1 MSDMQSVDNMANFHP
16 RDGAAGQV
24 EHDVFVRRLSS
35 FYPLNPLEIKAAESL
50 IESTFN
56 LAPHQDI
63 LKEQQSAKDAL
74 VLLEGLAC
82 HYKVLDSAR
91 RQMTGFVLPGDF
103 CDFGFL
109 SSSVT
114 RQGVMSLGPA
124 LVGRI
129 DLRQLSAVADK
140 MPNILVA
147 AMRGASVDQASAREL
162 VISLGARDALQR
174 LAHFLCELYHRLR
187 LVGLVNTHA
196 QFDLAMTQ
204 SELGEALGLFTVHI
218 NRTIQQLRKRK
229 LITMGQ
235 GMVTILDAAGLEAVA
250 SFDGRY
256 LRPN

>member
-1 MSDMQSVDNMANFHP
+1 MSSPHSAVFNGQLRTHP
-16 RDGAAGQV
+16 GVAASAD
-24 EHDVFVRRLSS
+24 HDVFVRRLNAL
-35 FYPLNPLEIKAAESL
+35 YPLQPAETKMLESL
-50 IESTFN
+50 VESVYPV
-56 LAPHQDI
+56 APHQDI
-63 LKEQQSAKDAL
+63 LREQQPAREAL
-74 VLLEGLAC
+74 ILLEGLAC

-109 SSSVT
+109 SSSAT
-114 RQGVMSLGPA
+114 RQSVMSLGPA
-124 LVGRI
+124 LVGKI

-147 AMRGASVDQASAREL
+147 AMRAASVDQACAREL

-174 LAHFLCELYHRLR
+174 LAHFLCELYYRFR
-187 LVGLVNTHA
+187 TVGLVSPNA
-196 QFDLAMTQ
+196 QFEVAMTQ
-204 SELGEALGLFTVHI
+204 AELGEALGLSTVHI
-218 NRTIQQLRKRK
+218 NRTIQQLRK

-235 GMVTILDAAGLEAVA
+235 GQVTILDLGGLEAVA

>member
-1 MSDMQSVDNMANFHP
+1 MSGMQSAEHMIDSHP
-16 RDGAAGQV
+16 RSGVTGQV

-35 FYPLNPLEIKAAESL
+35 FYPLNPAETKILESL
-50 IESTFN
+50 IESAFN
-56 LAPHQDI
+56 VVPHQDI
-63 LKEQQSAKDAL
+63 LKEQQSPTEAL

-82 HYKVLDSAR
+82 HYKVLDTAR
-91 RQMTGFVLPGDF
+91 RQMTGFVVPGDF

-129 DLRQLSAVADK
+129 DLRQLSAVADR

-147 AMRGASVDQASAREL
+147 AMRAAWVDQASGREL

-187 LVGLVNTHA
+187 TVGLVNTHA

-204 SELGEALGLFTVHI
+204 SELGEALGLSTVHI

-235 GMVTILDAAGLEAVA
+235 GMVTILDVAGLEAIA
-250 SFDGRY
+250 AFDGRY
-256 LRPN
+256 LRAN

>member
-1 MSDMQSVDNMANFHP
+1 MNSMHSAEN
-16 RDGAAGQV
+16 AGSFNGRGNGSGRG
-24 EHDVFVRRLSS
+24 ENDVFVRRLTSL
-35 FYPLNPLEIKAAESL
+35 YPLNPQESRILESL
-50 IESTFN
+50 VESAFTV
-56 LAPHQDI
+56 APHQDI
-63 LKEQQSAKDAL
+63 VKEQQSAKEAL

-91 RQMTGFVLPGDF
+91 RQMTGFVVPGDF

-114 RQGVMSLGPA
+114 RQGVMSLGTA

-147 AMRGASVDQASAREL
+147 AMRAAAVDQASSREL

-174 LAHFLCELYHRLR
+174 LAHFLCELCYRLR
-187 LVGLVNTHA
+187 VVGLVSPSSE
-196 QFDLAMTQ
+196 FDLAMTQ
-204 SELGEALGLFTVHI
+204 AELGEALGLSTVHV

-229 LITMGQ
+229 LISMGQ
-235 GMVTILDAAGLEAVA
+235 GMVSILDLPGLEAIA